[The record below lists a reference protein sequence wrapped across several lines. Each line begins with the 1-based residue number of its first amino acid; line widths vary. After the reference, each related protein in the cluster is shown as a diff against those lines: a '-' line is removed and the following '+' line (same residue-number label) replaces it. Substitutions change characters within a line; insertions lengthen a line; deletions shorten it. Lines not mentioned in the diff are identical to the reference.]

1 MTPRTLPSPVHAD
14 TAPRFDLE
22 AALARAGV
30 SQRLLRQCEAR
41 GLIAA
46 TEPRYT
52 HAHVAV
58 LRFARRAL
66 ALGFAMDEIER
77 LVALWR
83 DEERT
88 SAEVKRLALCRAE
101 ALDSR
106 IEELQATKR
115 VLERLADLCR
125 GDHRPACPILDEL
138 VELRGFAT
146 QWQGDLVPS
155 INERAGSVQERNPA
169 PGH

>member
-14 TAPRFDLE
+14 TAPPFDLE

-41 GLIAA
+41 GLIGA

-58 LRFARRAL
+58 LRFVRRAL
-66 ALGFAMDEIER
+66 ALGFAMDEIEQ

-83 DEERT
+83 DEERA
-88 SAEVKRLALCRAE
+88 SAEVRHLTLCRAE

-115 VLERLADLCR
+115 VLERLAGLCR

-138 VELRGFAT
+138 VELRGFAAT
-146 QWQGDLVPS
+146 ASAADCRS
-155 INERAGSVQERNPA
+155 APA
-169 PGH
+169 SR